1 MRLTTQQIETIKSTT
16 EKTVMDVMGGGFV
29 GVTLFG
35 SRVDDSKRGG
45 DIDLMVTTN
54 QPIENPA
61 LMISKVWTSLQI
73 ALGEQKIDL
82 LLDAPNLQHQ
92 AIHHVA
98 KREGIRL

>member
-35 SRVDDSKRGG
+35 SRVDDTKRGG

-54 QPIENPA
+54 QPVENPA
-61 LMISKVWTSLQI
+61 RMISKVWTSLQI

-82 LLDAPNLQHQ
+82 LLDAPNLEHQ
-92 AIHHVA
+92 AIHQVA
-98 KREGIRL
+98 MREGIRL